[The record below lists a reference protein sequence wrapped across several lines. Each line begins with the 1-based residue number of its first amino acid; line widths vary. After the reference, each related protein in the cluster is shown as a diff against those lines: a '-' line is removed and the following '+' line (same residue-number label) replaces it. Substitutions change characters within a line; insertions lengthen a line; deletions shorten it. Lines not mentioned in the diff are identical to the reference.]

1 MFIKAITSSEI
12 NRNSPLEGK
21 KEGKGGTNQL
31 QFGCFVKSRRLQSKF
46 FYFHEKKFSN
56 IV

>member
-1 MFIKAITSSEI
+1 
-12 NRNSPLEGK
+12 LEGK

-46 FYFHEKKFSN
+46 FYFHEKNSSTKSDN
-56 IV
+56 AI